1 MKKIMLL
8 TIFLL
13 LSNPLLAD
21 EKINLMAEILP
32 PFQYYDENSIL
43 TGISIEI
50 VEQIKSKIKSKDP
63 IKIVPWSRGLKITK
77 KKKNSALFSMLR
89 TPDRENLFKW
99 VGPLVEFSVVF
110 FKKKGSS
117 IELKSVEDA
126 KKVNK
131 IGVTKNVGN
140 HEMLMAKGFKN
151 LDVLQSGADEKNIK
165 KLVKGRIDLW
175 PSTYFG
181 GLYNSKKLGYEGMI
195 EPIPAFPVFQGYLY
209 LVFNLDTD
217 DKIISRWQV
226 ALDDLKLNGTFDK
239 IVSTYK

>member
-1 MKKIMLL
+1 MKKVMLL
-8 TIFLL
+8 FVFLI
-13 LSNPLLAD
+13 LSNPLLAE

-32 PFQYYDENSIL
+32 PFQYYDENNIL

-50 VEQIKSKIKSKDP
+50 VEKIKSKINSKDSV
-63 IKIVPWSRGLKITK
+63 KIVPWSRGLKITK
-77 KKKNSALFSMLR
+77 KKENSALFSMLR
-89 TPDRENLFKW
+89 TPDREKLFKW

-110 FKKKGSS
+110 FKKTDSP
-117 IELKSVEDA
+117 IVLNSVEDA
-126 KKVNK
+126 KKVKK

-140 HEMLMAKGFKN
+140 HEMLLAKGFKN

-181 GLYNSKKLGYEGMI
+181 GLYNAKKLGYGGMI
-195 EPIPAFPVFQGYLY
+195 EPIADFPVFEGHLY